1 MNLKYI
7 LWCAAMGTLSADT
20 IYLPYH
26 TSHVRVHRDKD
37 NQTYQ
42 VELPVESY
50 AIDDPDSVPSVIIPP
65 KPVTYSQDNP
75 ELDIEYE
82 PELVVPNI

>member
-1 MNLKYI
+1 MI
-7 LWCAAMGTLSADT
+7 ISSLSADSV
-20 IYLPYH
+20 YVPYH
-26 TSHVRVHRDKD
+26 TSHVRVHRDKN
-37 NQTYQ
+37 NQTYH

-50 AIDDPDSVPSVIIPP
+50 AIDDPDLSVPPVIIPP
-65 KPVTYSQDNP
+65 KPVTYSQDEP